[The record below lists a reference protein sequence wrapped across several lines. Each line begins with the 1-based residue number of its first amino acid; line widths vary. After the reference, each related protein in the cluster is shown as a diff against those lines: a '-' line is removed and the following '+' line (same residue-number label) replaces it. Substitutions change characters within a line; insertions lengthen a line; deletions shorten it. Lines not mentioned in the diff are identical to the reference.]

1 LMYLLPGE
9 NQISISVKQP
19 VFFNNLHY
27 DLPAWSVSILPDC
40 RNVVFNTAR
49 VGTQNSQMAM
59 AQTSIRLL
67 YWETYDKELSS
78 LDERSKL
85 TAVGLLEQV
94 NLTRDSTDFLCLAV
108 TSSESFLQGGQKP
121 ILNVKSA
128 GDALHVF
135 INGQYSGSAFGS
147 RENRQFTYTGP
158 VNLLSGTN
166 KISLVSISVGL
177 PNIGLH
183 YEIWQTG
190 IRGPVWLSGLDQG
203 KYDLTRQKWSYQVGL
218 KGEAMNL
225 ASSHGTSSVDW
236 LWGSLAVRTQ
246 LPLRW
251 HKAYF
256 DGPGGNEPLALDLRS
271 GPSRFDWDCSAEA
284 WVYRWTKA
292 ILLKVLESELEQL
305 Y

>member
-1 LMYLLPGE
+1 
-9 NQISISVKQP
+9 
-19 VFFNNLHY
+19 
-27 DLPAWSVSILPDC
+27 
-40 RNVVFNTAR
+40 
-49 VGTQNSQMAM
+49 
-59 AQTSIRLL
+59 
-67 YWETYDKELSS
+67 
-78 LDERSKL
+78 LD
-85 TAVGLLEQV
+85 
-94 NLTRDSTDFLCLAV
+94 V

-121 ILNVKSA
+121 ILNVQSA

-135 INGQYSGSAFGS
+135 VNGQYSGSAFGS

-166 KISLVSISVGL
+166 KISLLSISVGL
-177 PNIGLH
+177 LNFGLH
-183 YEIWQTG
+183 YETWQTG
-190 IRGPVWLSGLDQG
+190 IRGTVWLSGLDQG

-218 KGEAMNL
+218 KGESMNL

-236 LWGSLAVRTQ
+236 LRGSLAVRTQ

-284 WVYRWTKA
+284 WVYSWTKA